1 MLRREGVAVTILIL
15 ALMLVGG
22 PVRGQETSSAP
33 PASTGVPAPTASTEP
48 APSPGR
54 QVSWKLLAPNVLR
67 DQKPIWL
74 FPVRVAQGQH
84 WKPTLAVVLG
94 TAAMV
99 ALDPHD
105 TPYFRRTDSFNGFNK
120 VLSGRNTAL
129 GTAIVPLSVYAVG
142 LVRHDSYAQQTVLF
156 AGQAVVD
163 AEILTTVL
171 KDITGRLRPVEI
183 PPHGDYS
190 HTWFKS
196 QGPWFSGRGS
206 FPSGHTIAAFSVA
219 TVFAERYK
227 KHRWVPWVAY
237 AMAGLVGFSR
247 VSLQSHFPSEVFAGA
262 TLGFAISRYVV
273 LRHP

>member
-1 MLRREGVAVTILIL
+1 
-15 ALMLVGG
+15 MLVGG

-33 PASTGVPAPTASTEP
+33 PASTGVPAP
-48 APSPGR
+48 
-54 QVSWKLLAPNVLR
+54 NILR

-74 FPVRVAQGQH
+74 FPVHAAQGQH

-120 VLSGRNTAL
+120 VSSGRNTAL

-142 LVRHDSYAQQTVLF
+142 LVRHDSYTQQTVLF

-163 AEILTTVL
+163 AEILTSVL
-171 KDITGRLRPVEI
+171 KDITGRLRPVEV
-183 PPHGDYS
+183 PPDGEFS
-190 HTWFKS
+190 HTRFKS
-196 QGPWFSGRGS
+196 QGPWFREMGS
-206 FPSGHTIAAFSVA
+206 FPSGHTIAAFSVG
-219 TVFAERYK
+219 TVFAECYN

-237 AMAGLVGFSR
+237 ELAGLVGFSR
-247 VSLQSHFPSEVFAGA
+247 VPLQSHFPSDVFAGA
-262 TLGFAISRYVV
+262 ALGFAISGYVV
-273 LRHP
+273 LLHP